1 MPHCLSNSEQNLPL
15 LRNFFMTIL
24 NTPLNEL
31 NVLKILENPQNIENL
46 DHVRFYGLVQKSAV
60 LFSIKILT
68 AS

>member
-1 MPHCLSNSEQNLPL
+1 MQHCLSNSEQNLPL